1 MTQKEKIAALETYIR
16 DLQAELKTIYRTSA
30 EMSKMLA
37 ESVEII
43 KKQQEDFHTMT
54 VELRSVNILRA
65 VDACGPDCLLRKS
78 LERSKDGPSTTAH
91 EDQFRWPDWGDRPDG
106 FDGPQGAE

>member
-1 MTQKEKIAALETYIR
+1 MNQEEKIAALESHIR

-65 VDACGPDCLLRKS
+65 VDACGPDCLLHKAIEKS
-78 LERSKDGPSTTAH
+78 MEPEKPTG
-91 EDQFRWPDWGDRPDG
+91 RWPDWGDRPDG